1 MRFIEPLID
10 AQSEKIEKGGK
21 EKKLFD
27 VILINM
33 CCRQSIDR
41 AEALTEINQR
51 HSILPEERFEGNGL
65 GSLLWDETDSC
76 SRGCEFESQHQIRGG
91 YFHIHLM

>member
-41 AEALTEINQR
+41 AEALTEINLR

-65 GSLLWDETDSC
+65 GSLFWMRQTRVQEVASLNPSTRYEVD
-76 SRGCEFESQHQIRGG
+76 I
-91 YFHIHLM
+91 FHIHLM

>member
-10 AQSEKIEKGGK
+10 AQSEKIEKG
-21 EKKLFD
+21 
-27 VILINM
+27 
-33 CCRQSIDR
+33 
-41 AEALTEINQR
+41 
-51 HSILPEERFEGNGL
+51 GNGL

-91 YFHIHLM
+91 YFSHSFDVKTVLFV